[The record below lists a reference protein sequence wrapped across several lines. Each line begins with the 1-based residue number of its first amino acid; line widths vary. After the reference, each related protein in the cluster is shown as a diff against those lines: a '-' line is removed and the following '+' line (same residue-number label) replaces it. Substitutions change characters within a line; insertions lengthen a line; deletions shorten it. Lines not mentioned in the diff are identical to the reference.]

1 MSRLYILHS
10 LHLLIVQHM
19 ENKIFFFFIFLE
31 KQNIAFVTP
40 SSKFLPVS
48 PKATVSFVL
57 LMYLEDLSREFALQV
72 TNV

>member
-19 ENKIFFFFIFLE
+19 ENNFFFFIFLE